1 MSDGQHD
8 ADAPAGASA
17 STPPRAAHEPAL
29 GEVIGAAAA
38 KNTGLGAL
46 AGEQA
51 PSGNALLRA
60 VGGVRGLCEA
70 VLPGLAFI
78 VLYTAL
84 MTPLPDTAVPIA
96 LGASVLI
103 ALVFTLWRVLKKE
116 NATQAVAGLIG
127 VGASAILALATNRPS
142 NNFLLGL
149 GIDALYGVAFLVSV
163 FVRWPVIGIAVG
175 YLYGEG
181 VKWRGQPAKY
191 RIAVIAT
198 LLWTALF
205 AARLVVQVPLFLA
218 DNTAALA
225 IAHLVMGVPLY
236 VPVLLVTWLLVRGA
250 YPAGSGAAASA
261 EGSSER

>member
-1 MSDGQHD
+1 MTDRGHD
-8 ADAPAGASA
+8 EDASA
-17 STPPRAAHEPAL
+17 EASSKPDPAL
-29 GEVIGAAAA
+29 SEALGAAAA

-46 AGEQA
+46 VADQA
-51 PSGNALLRA
+51 PSGDALLRA

-84 MTPLPDTAVPIA
+84 MTPLPDAAVPVS

-103 ALVFTLWRVLKKE
+103 ALVFTLWRIAKKE

-127 VGASAILALATNRPS
+127 VGASAILAIATNRPS
-142 NNFLLGL
+142 NNFALGL
-149 GIDALYGVAFLVSV
+149 GIDLLYGVAFLVSV
-163 FVRWPVIGIAVG
+163 LVRWPIIGIAVG

-181 VKWRGQPAKY
+181 VKWRQSRPHY
-191 RIAVIAT
+191 RVAVVAT

-218 DNTAALA
+218 NNTAALA

-236 VPVLLVTWLLVRGA
+236 VPVLLATWLLVRGA
-250 YPAGSGAAASA
+250 YPAGTGGAA
-261 EGSSER
+261 SSESSSDH

>member
-1 MSDGQHD
+1 
-8 ADAPAGASA
+8 
-17 STPPRAAHEPAL
+17 
-29 GEVIGAAAA
+29 
-38 KNTGLGAL
+38 
-46 AGEQA
+46 
-51 PSGNALLRA
+51 
-60 VGGVRGLCEA
+60 
-70 VLPGLAFI
+70 
-78 VLYTAL
+78 
-84 MTPLPDTAVPIA
+84 MTSLPDTAVPIA

-103 ALVFTLWRVLKKE
+103 ALVFTLWRVVKKE

-181 VKWRGQPAKY
+181 VKWRSQPAKY

-250 YPAGSGAAASA
+250 YPAAAGAAASA
-261 EGSSER
+261 EGSSDR